1 MIMGCCGSNK
11 KTSAQLEYRVTL
23 SNGTVETVATIAE
36 ARLKLATGGGGTYKA
51 VPKAAAK

>member
-11 KTSAQLEYRVTL
+11 KTSAQLEYLVTFT
-23 SNGTVETVATIAE
+23 NGQTKTVGTIAE
-36 ARLKLATGGGGTYKA
+36 ARIELATGGGGTYKA